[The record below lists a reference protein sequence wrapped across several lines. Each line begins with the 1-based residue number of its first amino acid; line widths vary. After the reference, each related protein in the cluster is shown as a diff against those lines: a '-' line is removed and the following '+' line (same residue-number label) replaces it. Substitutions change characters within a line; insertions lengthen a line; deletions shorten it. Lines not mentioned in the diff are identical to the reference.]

1 VDHLVLFGEAGGM
14 IQKAVTSIGGE
25 RSVDI
30 HRAKNLQEAVMQAA
44 EVADAGDVVLL
55 SPGGT
60 SYDEF
65 VDFAARGEAF
75 RKWVLEL
82 S

>member
-1 VDHLVLFGEAGGM
+1 VNDL
-14 IQKAVTSIGGE
+14 K
-25 RSVDI
+25 
-30 HRAKNLQEAVMQAA
+30 EAVLKAA
-44 EVADAGDVVLL
+44 DISSPGDVVLL

-60 SYDEF
+60 SYDAF
-65 VDFAARGEAF
+65 VDFAERGEFF